1 MISRVLN
8 IGRWVIDFLFAVDR
22 YDREGVLACLY
33 DINAPLEVMRRAGEI
48 MERGDPDCGF
58 TFSNPDLKR
67 AVCVVGPT
75 SSGEEFVNTT
85 SHEMYH
91 LAVAIAKEM
100 GYDLNG
106 EYPAYVTGDAMQSL
120 ISVICKLGCNNCHS
134 TKAHR

>member
-22 YDREGVLACLY
+22 YDQEGVLAYLY
-33 DINAPLEVMRRAGEI
+33 DVNAPLEVMRRAGEI

-75 SSGEEFVNTT
+75 SSGEEFLNSFV
-85 SHEMYH
+85 HETRH
-91 LAVAIAKEM
+91 VADAIAKSI
-100 GYDLNG
+100 GYELDG
-106 EYPAYVTGDAMQSL
+106 EIPAYISGDAAMAL
-120 ISVICKLGCNNCHS
+120 AEVVCVLGCEHCHGV
-134 TKAHR
+134 K

>member
-8 IGRWVIDFLFAVDR
+8 IGHWVIDFLFAVDG
-22 YDREGVLACLY
+22 YDADGVLACLY
-33 DINAPLEVMRRAGEI
+33 DIYAPKEVMRRAGEI
-48 MERGDPDCGF
+48 MEGGDPDCGF
-58 TFSNPDLKR
+58 TFSNPDIKR

-75 SSGEEFVNTT
+75 SSGAEFVNTA

-91 LAVAIAKEM
+91 VASAIANDI

-106 EYPAYVTGDAMQSL
+106 EFPAYVTGDAMQSL
-120 ISVICKLGCNNCHS
+120 ISVICELGCKKCHS